1 MNRFSTQYQP
11 TNPFLAQSGV
21 HRYGF
26 NGKEVDSEGMGGRG
40 ITYDYGFRIY
50 NSNLGRFLSTDPLH
64 VSYPWYTPY
73 QFSGNAPIWAIDVD
87 GLEQAVVVRWYNN
100 NNQCTGQTIFVIRN
114 PSDRPL
120 GQNNFLF
127 MNLPD
132 TPANRTSIDNL
143 GFATSATPNN
153 IVSNALRTFLAN
165 NTEGSNQSNLTDFQG
180 DAVCIQ
186 AATGGLVLGN
196 AFVRGSLCQTN
207 QSVVDGL
214 NKVLDVSRNKEMV
227 SHPDLNPDIIYFD
240 DESSTF
246 NSSLDTGNDG
256 TPNSQELNQALA
268 KLRLDPDKT
277 ASVTGNSS
285 IEDDP
290 GGMSNSG
297 ISAARANTVFNLINS
312 IAQQAGINLVGR
324 FTNMGGVGSA
334 NADPNPSQNQDGQPS
349 INRNATISYDIPRQN
364 Q

>member
-1 MNRFSTQYQP
+1 MNHQAAHNQP
-11 TNPFLAQSGV
+11 TNIAALRRGV

-26 NGKEVDSEGMGGRG
+26 NGKEKDIEGLGGG
-40 ITYDYGFRIY
+40 SNTYDYGFRIY
-50 NSNLGRFLSTDPLH
+50 NSNLGKFLSTDPLQ

-87 GLEQAVVVRWYNN
+87 GLEQAIVVRWYK

-132 TPANRTSIDNL
+132 TDANRTSIANL

-165 NTEGSNQSNLTDFQG
+165 NTEGSNQSDLTDFQG
-180 DAVCIQ
+180 NPVCIQ
-186 AATGGLVLGN
+186 ASTGGLVLGN
-196 AFVRGSLCQTN
+196 AFVRGSLCQAN
-207 QSVVDGL
+207 QRVVDGI
-214 NKVLDVSRNKEMV
+214 NSELDESRSLKLVSNT
-227 SHPDLNPDIIYFD
+227 DLNSDIIYFD

-246 NSSLDTGNDG
+246 NPSLDTGNDG
-256 TPNSQELNQALA
+256 TPNSQELNQALE

-277 ASVTGNSS
+277 ARVTGNSS

-297 ISAARANTVFNLINS
+297 ISTARANTVFNLINRN
-312 IAQQAGINLVGR
+312 AQQAGINLVGR

-334 NADPNPSQNQDGQPS
+334 NANPSPSQNQDSQPS
-349 INRNATISYDIPRQN
+349 INRNATVSYDIPRQN